1 MTTVELV
8 QIARTRF
15 ERVFAALV
23 DPVRSERTV
32 VLLLGAYVVTWTLY
46 AAIAKSSQDI
56 HPDMGEMVAWSREA
70 GMGTPKHPPLAAWL
84 VRAWFDAFPREDW
97 AYYLLALI
105 MPAIALWITWRIS
118 ARYLPRDKCV
128 VGIAL
133 LTLVPFYNLLALKF
147 NANTVLMPLW
157 AATIWWFLRS
167 LETRYAGW
175 AVLAGIG
182 AAAAMLGKYW
192 SIVLL
197 AALGLTALI
206 HPRRSAYFSSLAPL
220 LTLATGMILL
230 TPHIDWLIANQFM
243 TFSYATEMHSGTT
256 AAAAR
261 SAVGFIGGSLG
272 YIALPIL
279 FFLLAARPGMAAIGD
294 TVWPREP
301 ERRILV
307 IAFVAPFL
315 FAILVALLLQVRI
328 DPLWAISA
336 MTLFPVVMLSSPLV
350 TIPRPA
356 AVLAVAGA
364 IVIPLVMVA
373 VSPVIAAVIHR
384 EGVTNHAS
392 HYRLLAAAVE
402 NSWHAHSDKPLRIVG
417 ASDNIVNGMAFYF
430 MHQPATFDLFS
441 PADTPWVDD
450 ESIRRD
456 GMAMVCP
463 YSEVPCGK
471 MFDGYV
477 AHYHVTAI
485 DRVTLARRYL
495 GTEDAPVEYQIG
507 IIPPAG
513 H

>member
-1 MTTVELV
+1 MWRAKRSKKSLGSAVPRRRNDRSRKPMTTVELV

-279 FFLLAARPGMAAIGD
+279 FFLLAARPG
-294 TVWPREP
+294 
-301 ERRILV
+301 
-307 IAFVAPFL
+307 APHSRDC
-315 FAILVALLLQVRI
+315 VRC
-328 DPLWAISA
+328 AISVRH
-336 MTLFPVVMLSSPLV
+336 TC
-350 TIPRPA
+350 RPA
-356 AVLAVAGA
+356 AASSDRSALGDFRDDLVSGRDVVFATCDDTSPRRRSRGGGRNRHSSGHGCCFTRHRGGHSPGRCDKSCQSLPASCGGGGEFVACA
-364 IVIPLVMVA
+364 
-373 VSPVIAAVIHR
+373 
-384 EGVTNHAS
+384 
-392 HYRLLAAAVE
+392 
-402 NSWHAHSDKPLRIVG
+402 
-417 ASDNIVNGMAFYF
+417 
-430 MHQPATFDLFS
+430 
-441 PADTPWVDD
+441 
-450 ESIRRD
+450 
-456 GMAMVCP
+456 
-463 YSEVPCGK
+463 
-471 MFDGYV
+471 
-477 AHYHVTAI
+477 
-485 DRVTLARRYL
+485 
-495 GTEDAPVEYQIG
+495 
-507 IIPPAG
+507 
-513 H
+513 